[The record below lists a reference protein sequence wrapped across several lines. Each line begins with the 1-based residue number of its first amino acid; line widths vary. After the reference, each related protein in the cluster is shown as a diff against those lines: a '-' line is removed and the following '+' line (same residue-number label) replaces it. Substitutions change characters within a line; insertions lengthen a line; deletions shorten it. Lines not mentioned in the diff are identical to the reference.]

1 MAERSIIPVSLA
13 LDAVGGGD
21 ARAGFDIAASAG
33 YRGIAFATNHAQ
45 LNPDNLGDTARRH
58 IKSILAGKRL
68 GIDVVR
74 AAVPRGGLADAATI
88 DRTLENTRR
97 AMLLA
102 RELGVPTVSV
112 NIGLLGASGGA
123 EGRGG
128 GERIAEES
136 VASALRELAQQAD
149 AAGVALTVGGEGID
163 RLGMLLKRVDYDRAR
178 INLDG
183 ARIIGSAEDP
193 LKIAEDFAGRIG
205 QLTAADAVRSGRSLR
220 ATMLGEGQL
229 PLNELLALL
238 REQGFSGPMVVDVR
252 DLPDGAAG
260 AVHAAEVLRRALRR

>member
-1 MAERSIIPVSLA
+1 
-13 LDAVGGGD
+13 
-21 ARAGFDIAASAG
+21 
-33 YRGIAFATNHAQ
+33 
-45 LNPDNLGDTARRH
+45 
-58 IKSILAGKRL
+58 
-68 GIDVVR
+68 
-74 AAVPRGGLADAATI
+74 
-88 DRTLENTRR
+88 
-97 AMLLA
+97 
-102 RELGVPTVSV
+102 
-112 NIGLLGASGGA
+112 
-123 EGRGG
+123 
-128 GERIAEES
+128 
-136 VASALRELAQQAD
+136 
-149 AAGVALTVGGEGID
+149 VALTVGGEGID